1 MKLGWMNRRPIAA
14 LDTKSTR
21 LKLEQLEGR
30 RLMAAD
36 LWDRLDG
43 FSNTET
49 VSRDKLDLNSSSLES
64 SVTLISFRNGT
75 RETTTLG
82 VSENKLVVGI
92 PEAAIGSPSPLNNSG
107 LRFERSVR
115 PGLGVYSID
124 TQENFF
130 SPSMIGKLDAVGEST
145 PLFIDVSTGTELV
158 VWNEIVVALKA
169 GVAPATFFA
178 DRSEFASYRSLV
190 GTPDQFVGILREGV
204 GRDVIRSS
212 NALSGDERVAWAQ
225 PNFYQSLKKN
235 VFIPNDSRFA
245 NQWHLNNTGQGGGLV
260 DADSDLPEAW
270 DINPGQTSNIVIGIV
285 DDGVP
290 TDHPDLLNWVN
301 TGEVAGDNIDND
313 GNGWIDDVNGW
324 NFVSNNNE
332 SSPTASTDRHGTS
345 VAGVA
350 AARGNNGQGVVGP
363 AFQSRVMGIRIF
375 EGSSVAS
382 DADIASAIYYA
393 AGRTADGLGT
403 WQAADIVN
411 HSWGGGPASTAIEA
425 ALVWA
430 TTAGRQGRGATQFIA
445 SGNDFATS
453 PSFPARY
460 STTIPGVIAVG
471 ATNNFGQRS
480 NYSNLASDSILS
492 HPATTRARV
501 TYRSIRP
508 IGLVRWAM
516 LRVTTPGRELPASEE
531 LRRRLHLPRE

>member
-14 LDTKSTR
+14 LNTKSTR

-43 FSNTET
+43 FSNTDT

-124 TQENFF
+124 TQENLF
-130 SPSMIGKLDAVGEST
+130 SPSMVGKLDAVGEST

-235 VFIPNDSRFA
+235 VFIPNDSA
-245 NQWHLNNTGQGGGLV
+245 
-260 DADSDLPEAW
+260 
-270 DINPGQTSNIVIGIV
+270 
-285 DDGVP
+285 
-290 TDHPDLLNWVN
+290 
-301 TGEVAGDNIDND
+301 
-313 GNGWIDDVNGW
+313 
-324 NFVSNNNE
+324 
-332 SSPTASTDRHGTS
+332 SPTNGISTIPVKVAVWSMPTVTCRKLGALIPAKHRTS
-345 VAGVA
+345 
-350 AARGNNGQGVVGP
+350 
-363 AFQSRVMGIRIF
+363 SL
-375 EGSSVAS
+375 GSSMTEFLP
-382 DADIASAIYYA
+382 II
-393 AGRTADGLGT
+393 RTC
-403 WQAADIVN
+403 
-411 HSWGGGPASTAIEA
+411 
-425 ALVWA
+425 
-430 TTAGRQGRGATQFIA
+430 
-445 SGNDFATS
+445 
-453 PSFPARY
+453 
-460 STTIPGVIAVG
+460 
-471 ATNNFGQRS
+471 
-480 NYSNLASDSILS
+480 
-492 HPATTRARV
+492 
-501 TYRSIRP
+501 
-508 IGLVRWAM
+508 
-516 LRVTTPGRELPASEE
+516 
-531 LRRRLHLPRE
+531 